1 MGVGGVPFCDITKGP
16 FYRPL
21 GLFACLKGGFKTRL
35 FQEAEPHLAVSIVTD
50 LEGGIMVNY
59 DITKGWFQEE
69 GVDDVDGKIA
79 LLLQFFPSGL

>member
-1 MGVGGVPFCDITKGP
+1 MGGVPFCDITKGP

-21 GLFACLKGGFKTRL
+21 GLFACLKGGFKKNKV
-35 FQEAEPHLAVSIVTD
+35 VSGGTASPGCEHYTD
-50 LEGGIMVNY
+50 LEGGIMVNC

-79 LLLQFFPSGL
+79 LLLQFYPSGL